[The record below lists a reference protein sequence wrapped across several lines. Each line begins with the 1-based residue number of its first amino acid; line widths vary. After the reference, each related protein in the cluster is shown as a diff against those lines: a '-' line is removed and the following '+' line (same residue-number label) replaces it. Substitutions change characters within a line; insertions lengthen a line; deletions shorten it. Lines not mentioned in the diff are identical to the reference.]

1 MTLQDQIQK
10 QISQL
15 PPEKQVEVLDFIAFL
30 LQRSSIP
37 PRSKRQPLKKHRA
50 FGSWRKRKI
59 DALQYQRSLRS
70 EWDERL

>member
-15 PPEKQVEVLDFIAFL
+15 PPEKQTEVLDFIAFL
-30 LQRSSIP
+30 LQRSSVSAR
-37 PRSKRQPLKKHRA
+37 PRRRSLEKHPA

-59 DALQYQRSLRS
+59 DALRYQQSLRS

>member
-15 PPEKQVEVLDFIAFL
+15 PPEKQAEVLDFITFL
-30 LQRSSIP
+30 LQRSSFP
-37 PRSKRQPLKKHRA
+37 VGSKRQPLKKHRA
-50 FGSWRKRKI
+50 FGSWRTRKI
-59 DALQYQRSLRS
+59 NALQYQQTLRS

>member
-15 PPEKQVEVLDFIAFL
+15 PPEKQTEVLDFIAFL
-30 LQRSSIP
+30 LQRSSVSAS
-37 PRSKRQPLKKHRA
+37 SKRQPLKKHPA

-59 DALQYQRSLRS
+59 DALRYQQSLRS

>member
-15 PPEKQVEVLDFIAFL
+15 PPEKHVEVLDFIAFL
-30 LQRSSIP
+30 LQRSSVP
-37 PRSKRQPLKKHRA
+37 ARSKRQSLKKHRA
-50 FGSWRKRKI
+50 FGSWRERKI
-59 DALQYQRSLRS
+59 NALHYQQTLRS